1 MEVVVINLAT
11 RAERW
16 SAMWQQLLEVGIDP
30 VRIPAVHGASL
41 SSEQRSALYS
51 EQLNRRLY
59 HQPLC
64 DGEIGCYASHLAV
77 WQRLLRSGAD
87 CIAVLED
94 DVEIDTSLPQVLAA
108 IESMPGDWDLVK
120 LIGRSVEKADGA
132 QPLCEGCSLICYRRV
147 PSLTAAYVLH
157 RRGAEKL
164 LARRPPFGRPVD
176 VDLRHWWE
184 CGLEVQ
190 GVQPYPVREAPCARE
205 SSMVGRAAERDAAR
219 RWRRLWQQARYTWCN
234 WQARLARRPG
244 SAAAQ
249 PQHLQP
255 QAALGRHERS

>member
-16 SAMWQQLLEVGIDP
+16 SAVWQQLLGMGMDP

-77 WQRLLRSGAD
+77 WERLLRSGAD

-94 DVEIDTSLPQVLAA
+94 DVEIDPSLPQVLAA

-120 LIGRSVEKADGA
+120 LIGRSVEKVDGA
-132 QPLCEGCSLICYRRV
+132 QPLCEG
-147 PSLTAAYVLH
+147 
-157 RRGAEKL
+157 
-164 LARRPPFGRPVD
+164 
-176 VDLRHWWE
+176 
-184 CGLEVQ
+184 
-190 GVQPYPVREAPCARE
+190 
-205 SSMVGRAAERDAAR
+205 
-219 RWRRLWQQARYTWCN
+219 
-234 WQARLARRPG
+234 
-244 SAAAQ
+244 
-249 PQHLQP
+249 
-255 QAALGRHERS
+255 